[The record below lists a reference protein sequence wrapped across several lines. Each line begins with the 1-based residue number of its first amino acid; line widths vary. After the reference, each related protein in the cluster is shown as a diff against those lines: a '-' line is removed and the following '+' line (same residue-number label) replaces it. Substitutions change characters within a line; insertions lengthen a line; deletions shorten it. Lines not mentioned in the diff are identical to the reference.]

1 MKERRRKIGKV
12 ASVAAADEQRY
23 GQIAGQ
29 SQRHLDEQLERLGE
43 LNAYRQNYV
52 GGKAVQTGV
61 SSVHWKD
68 YQSFRG
74 RLDAAVTA
82 QQQIVQDCERT
93 ALAHRQQWLAKR
105 RRLESLERMLE
116 NFDAEESLADDRREQ
131 KVLDDLPK
139 NQAASFSA
147 SDD

>member
-1 MKERRRKIGKV
+1 MKDRRRKIGKV
-12 ASVAAADEQRY
+12 ASIAAAEEQRY

-43 LNAYRQNYV
+43 LNAYRQNYL
-52 GGKAVQTGV
+52 GGAGAQTAV

-68 YQSFRG
+68 YQNFRG
-74 RLDAAVTA
+74 RLDAAVAA

-93 ALAHRQQWLAKR
+93 ALAHRQHWLAKR

-116 NFDAEESLADDRREQ
+116 NFQAEESIADDRREQ

-139 NQAASFSA
+139 NQIASFSA
-147 SDD
+147 TDD

>member
-1 MKERRRKIGKV
+1 MKDRRRKIGKV
-12 ASVAAADEQRY
+12 AAIAAAEEQRY

-29 SQRHLDEQLERLGE
+29 SQRHLDEQIQRLGE
-43 LNAYRQNYV
+43 LNAYRQNYLA
-52 GGKAVQTGV
+52 GNGAQTAV

-74 RLDAAVTA
+74 RLDAAVAA
-82 QQQIVQDCERT
+82 QQQIVQECEQT
-93 ALAHRQQWLAKR
+93 ALAHRQHWLAKR

-116 NFDAEESLADDRREQ
+116 KFRTEESLADDRREQ

-139 NQAASFSA
+139 NQIACFSA